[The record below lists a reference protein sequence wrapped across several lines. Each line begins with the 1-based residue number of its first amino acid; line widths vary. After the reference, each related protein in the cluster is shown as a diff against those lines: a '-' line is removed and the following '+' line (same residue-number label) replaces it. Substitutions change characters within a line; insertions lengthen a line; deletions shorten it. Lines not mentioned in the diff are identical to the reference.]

1 MNDLFDK
8 QRYDDVLRVYDRF
21 SKTNSSDFVNF
32 DAFRVAVEANLLRV
46 NYLIFS
52 FNLKNHVFT
61 KFIKYKNNAESNKR
75 LNDFVQIIKKKKLN
89 NYKTLACL
97 FLNIIENSNKVL
109 AKEFIEHIDSLKLKS
124 DIITNIKVKKN

>member
-61 KFIKYKNNAESNKR
+61 KLINKR
-75 LNDFVQIIKKKKLN
+75 IMLNQIRDSMI
-89 NYKTLACL
+89 L
-97 FLNIIENSNKVL
+97 FK
-109 AKEFIEHIDSLKLKS
+109 
-124 DIITNIKVKKN
+124 